1 MKSFKQIC
9 SEIAT
14 KHRIGNSLVTGHKYA
29 YFEEAALEFAKQ
41 AVDECANSAEIVWE
55 TDYLGDEWLVI
66 DRDSIL
72 KVKELL
78 R

>member
-9 SEIAT
+9 AEIAA
-14 KHRIGNSLVTGHKYA
+14 KNRIGSSLVTGHKYA
-29 YFEEAALEFAKQ
+29 YFEEAAIEFAKQ
-41 AVDECANSAEIVWE
+41 AVDECANSAETVWE
-55 TDYLGDEWLVI
+55 TDWLGDEWKSI

-78 R
+78 H

>member
-1 MKSFKQIC
+1 MKSFKEIC
-9 SEIAT
+9 SEIAE
-14 KHRIGNSLVTGHKYA
+14 KNRIGSSLVTGHKYA
-29 YFEEAALEFAKQ
+29 YFEEAAIEFAKQ

-55 TDYLGDEWLVI
+55 TDWLGDEWKVL

>member
-41 AVDECANSAEIVWE
+41 AVDECANSAEIIWE
-55 TDYLGDEWLVI
+55 SDWLGDEWKVL

-78 R
+78 H